1 MTELYCVC
9 GNRVY
14 PDTRGYTCNRCFRR
28 YGVKGKL
35 INSFSNSLIQFCD
48 RADKLDDKTMQYHEE
63 EENGKE
69 NNDNNGS
76 MEISVRFLSR

>member
-1 MTELYCVC
+1 MIELYCVC

-14 PDTRGYTCNRCFRR
+14 PDTGGYTCNRCFRR
-28 YGVKGKL
+28 YSVKGKL

-63 EENGKE
+63 EE
-69 NNDNNGS
+69 
-76 MEISVRFLSR
+76 

>member
-1 MTELYCVC
+1 MPSKIVITFTETEETVETRISTETSGSELENEAAKVFKQDVAEMLYRIL
-9 GNRVY
+9 NE
-14 PDTRGYTCNRCFRR
+14 
-28 YGVKGKL
+28 
-35 INSFSNSLIQFCD
+35 SEQ
-48 RADKLDDKTMQYHEE
+48 E